1 MKLHPLILA
10 FACAFSAAASA
21 APVLLLC
28 VTENPVTVRG
38 RTYQIVFDESAHIVT
53 RDDRKPVKARIT
65 DTLVSWTEAT
75 DYGGTVKWT
84 IDRLSG
90 AWRTEIQMGTG
101 VNGKCT
107 APPPRQF

>member
-1 MKLHPLILA
+1 MKLHALMLA

-28 VTENPVTVRG
+28 VTENPATVRG
-38 RTYQIVFDESAHIVT
+38 RTFQIVFDESSHTVT

-65 DTLVSWTEAT
+65 DTLVSWTEAI
-75 DYGGTVKWT
+75 DFGGTEKWT